1 MQSKMMAQ
9 RRDLS
14 GAEKLLRASLAAH
27 PAAYT
32 VARALAEL
40 LAKRDQR
47 KAGAE
52 ILAKAARETG
62 EAKHLFDASTLALD
76 AGEIVLAAQLIDES
90 IVKDPKNLE
99 ARIQLGRL
107 LMSYG
112 DSSRAS
118 AVLGPVVQQD
128 PFNLPA
134 LEMLASIQVGAQARI
149 VDLTIFHHLL
159 KVSPDR
165 RRALQLLAVA
175 ERYAGKLTDAVQHSR
190 EALDPRSPDS
200 CASHA
205 DLLELSGQ
213 GDEGLRILEPHGKGT
228 GVLSPHVAMVL
239 ARLLVRAKRVDEALA
254 ILDRGLAAPNIPPSS
269 VSSISLQRGSA
280 LSKLGRFDEAWE
292 AWSYAKLIQAGAYDH
307 AADVARIDRVREAFS
322 KASVEGLARGP
333 AGSPRP
339 VLVLGMYRSGTTLME
354 QILTMHPAIG
364 GADEVPFLGRF
375 ANGIALNPAWKE
387 EWSEE
392 RAKQLGDG
400 YRALLRHGNPDRP
413 VVVDKNPRNWESV
426 GLASLV
432 CPDAV
437 VIHMDRHPLD
447 VCVSCM
453 ATGFASANIFAAE
466 PKSFAQGFAL
476 QVETMEKWKAE
487 APLPMM
493 TLRYED
499 LVREP
504 ERRIREVLEF
514 IGLPWDPIC
523 LDFWKSERIAFT
535 PSQDQVREPLNPRSM
550 GRWRKFA
557 KQLEPAREYLESRGI
572 SCAER

>member
-1 MQSKMMAQ
+1 MQARMMIQ
-9 RRDLS
+9 RRDVA
-14 GAEKLLRASLAAH
+14 GAERLLRASLQTS
-27 PAAYT
+27 PRAYA
-32 VARALAEL
+32 VARLLAEL
-40 LAKRDQR
+40 LHKRKET
-47 KAGAE
+47 KAACE
-52 ILAKAARETG
+52 LLAKAAREIG
-62 EAKHLFDASTLALD
+62 EAKNLFDASTLAIQS
-76 AGEIVLAAQLIDES
+76 GEIVLGAQLLDEA
-90 IVKDPKNLE
+90 IVKDPKNLQ
-99 ARIQLGRL
+99 ARIQLAQL

-118 AVLGPVVQQD
+118 AVLGPVIQID
-128 PFNLPA
+128 PYNLPA

-149 VDLTIFHHLL
+149 VDLSIFHHLL
-159 KVSPDR
+159 QVSPDR
-165 RRALQLLAVA
+165 KRALRLLAVA
-175 ERYAGKLTDAVQHSR
+175 ERYAGKLDEAVEHSR
-190 EALDPRSPDS
+190 EALDPRDPDS

-205 DLLELSGQ
+205 DLLELSGR
-213 GDEGLRILEPHGKGT
+213 GEEGLRILEPHGKGS
-228 GVLSPHVAMVL
+228 GPLQPHVANVL
-239 ARLLVRAKRVDEALA
+239 ARLLVRQKRVEEAVGV
-254 ILDRGLAAPNIPPSS
+254 LDRGLRAANVSPAS
-269 VSSISLQRGSA
+269 VSSLALQRGSA
-280 LSKLGRFDEAWE
+280 LSKLGRSEEAWE
-292 AWSYAKLIQAGAYDH
+292 SWTYAKLIQAGAYVHEAEVRRVERIH
-307 AADVARIDRVREAFS
+307 AEFTRPALEGVVRPPVSE
-322 KASVEGLARGP
+322 P
-333 AGSPRP
+333 CP

-364 GADEVPFLGRF
+364 GADEVPFFGRAAASIVATPDWRREWNEEKAQAF
-375 ANGIALNPAWKE
+375 A
-387 EWSEE
+387 E
-392 RAKQLGDG
+392 R
-400 YRALLRHGNPDRP
+400 YRALLRHGNPGKP
-413 VVVDKNPRNWESV
+413 IVVDKNPRNWETV
-426 GLASLV
+426 GLAALV

-476 QVETMEKWKAE
+476 QVETMEKWKADP
-487 APLPMM
+487 PLPMM

-557 KQLEPAREYLESRGI
+557 QQLEPAREHLESRGI
-572 SCAER
+572 SCADR